1 MQSSVHS
8 RMRRAVEKENRD
20 IDRKIGGGNKSKT
33 KPRRRRRQK
42 VNLFLVLLVLS
53 PLLVIG
59 SVIYVLQQYTIW
71 SAADADLDNLTPG
84 KTDTTKHRLR
94 NNRLEEGGNAAIV
107 SKAENRRK
115 TKRNPEKQT
124 AEAEE
129 TIDRLLAHNNS
140 KNKFLVL
147 TTKHGNIKITL
158 RPDLSQGS
166 VDYIHT
172 LVESYG
178 GNGERCM
185 HCNFYRA
192 ETPGILQ
199 GIMEHKGV
207 VPTNEV
213 RGSCPPG
220 SEGVDNDCPTW
231 DQHCGC
237 HGPVMTRG
245 AVAWAAGEAGGPDFF
260 IDAYPNPAK
269 WWGTQHTNFG
279 FIEDETS
286 LTIIDAIFEL
296 PIESGGDMDFLK
308 DSIHFDLV
316 LE

>member
-1 MQSSVHS
+1 
-8 RMRRAVEKENRD
+8 MRRAVEKENRD
-20 IDRKIGGGNKSKT
+20 IDRKTGSGYKSKI
-33 KPRRRRRQK
+33 KPRRRQK
-42 VNLFLVLLVLS
+42 VNLFLLLLVLS

-59 SVIYVLQQYTIW
+59 SIVYVLQQYTIW
-71 SAADADLDNLTPG
+71 SAADADLDNLTPR
-84 KTDTTKHRLR
+84 KTDATKHRLR
-94 NNRLEEGGNAAIV
+94 NSRAEEGGNAAIV
-107 SKAENRRK
+107 SKAEKRRN
-115 TKRNPEKQT
+115 TKRTPEKDVVT
-124 AEAEE
+124 PEAEK
-129 TIDRLLAHNNS
+129 TIDRALAHNTS
-140 KNKFLVL
+140 KKKFLVL

-166 VDYIHT
+166 VDYIHS

-178 GNGERCM
+178 GNDQRCM

-192 ETPGILQ
+192 EKPGILQ

-213 RGSCPPG
+213 RGSCPLG
-220 SEGVDNDCPTW
+220 SEKVDNDCPKW

-260 IDAYPNPAK
+260 IDAYPDPAK

-279 FIEDETS
+279 FIEDDTS
-286 LTIIDAIFEL
+286 LEIIDVILEL
-296 PIESGGDMDFLK
+296 PIESEGGMDFLK